1 MPSTTTARWH
11 RYAQDVEPEAILGR
25 SNSLGQFRPRPF
37 HFLPHQ
43 GTFDDADR
51 KLPDGPPGASQ
62 TRLPRQAPATR
73 RGTQSRSSAVG
84 DFQSMLLLVTSYGT
98 SGPDRQGR
106 GYIEANLNRRLTLED
121 VAGRVG
127 YSPHHFLRLFWAVTG
142 ETPGAYIRNRRLAEA
157 ARLLAERE
165 DRILDIALEYQ
176 YQSQAALTRSFKR
189 ATGGGVDMDPRFEE
203 RGKMMVVGMI
213 YYGENKNNE
222 IAGLWQ
228 RFNPRC
234 PAIPNVKDG
243 SGAYGVCLRRL
254 HPPGFPRQARGH
266 LRGHL
271 PNLAAELRLCP
282 GRLVRLRGLPRELRP
297 GGRDQ
302 VRARDLGTC

>member
-1 MPSTTTARWH
+1 
-11 RYAQDVEPEAILGR
+11 
-25 SNSLGQFRPRPF
+25 
-37 HFLPHQ
+37 
-43 GTFDDADR
+43 
-51 KLPDGPPGASQ
+51 
-62 TRLPRQAPATR
+62 
-73 RGTQSRSSAVG
+73 
-84 DFQSMLLLVTSYGT
+84 MLLLV
-98 SGPDRQGR
+98 SGQ
-106 GYIEANLNRRLTLED
+106 
-121 VAGRVG
+121 VG

-189 ATGGGVDMDPRFEE
+189 ATGVTPGQYRRARRVLEPDDQPRLARPTSGVIPGGVDMDPRFEE

-243 SGAYGVCLRRL
+243 SGAYGVCFNDTRTEDPNFCYLACLEVADLNDVPMDMVAKTLPASAYAVFTHR
-254 HPPGFPRQARGH
+254 GFLGKLAATYEGIYRTW
-266 LRGHL
+266 L
-271 PNLAAELRLCP
+271 PNSDYTLAGSYDFESYPESFDL
-282 GRLVRLRGLPRELRP
+282 E
-297 GGRDQ
+297 DE
-302 VRARDLGTC
+302 ARCVLEIWVPVKKKG

>member
-1 MPSTTTARWH
+1 MGHLDP
-11 RYAQDVEPEAILGR
+11 I
-25 SNSLGQFRPRPF
+25 
-37 HFLPHQ
+37 
-43 GTFDDADR
+43 DR
-51 KLPDGPPGASQ
+51 
-62 TRLPRQAPATR
+62 
-73 RGTQSRSSAVG
+73 AVA
-84 DFQSMLLLVTSYGT
+84 
-98 SGPDRQGR
+98 
-106 GYIEANLNRRLTLED
+106 YIEANLNHRLTLED
-121 VAGRVG
+121 VAGQVG
-127 YSPHHFLRLFWAVTG
+127 YSPHHFLRPFLAVTG

-189 ATGGGVDMDPRFEE
+189 ATGVTPGQYRRARRVLEPDDQPRLARPTSGVILGGVDMDPRFEE
-203 RGKMMVVGMI
+203 RGKMMVIGMI

-254 HPPGFPRQARGH
+254 HASGIPRQARGH

-271 PNLAAELRLCP
+271 PNLTAELQLCP

-302 VRARDLGTC
+302 VRARDMGAC